1 MRDQKFS
8 PRAERIRDVL
18 SGTLRTVMSVFA
30 ALGVVLIAVV
40 ALLWWM
46 QERIA
51 YQPQGPP
58 YPDANGV
65 QRVDYQASDGQP
77 LFGYLV
83 GDPDSAPGMV
93 LAFHGNADLAAW
105 QIPWAENVRGTTGYA
120 VFLAEYRGYM
130 GLPGRPTYAGVRLD
144 AHAAHDFVTK
154 SLGIDP
160 KRVVLFG
167 HSLGSA
173 VAAELA
179 AERPPRALLLQ
190 SPFTSAH
197 DLARRM
203 VTVPIATLLRTVSRV
218 PYDTRAR
225 VRATDAP
232 VWVIHGARDIII
244 PSRMG
249 RAVYQAGR
257 YKGELVIVDAAG
269 HNDLG
274 SSQGGVYWDWLQSA
288 LSVAA
293 GPASSEVIVAG
304 RTSR

>member
-1 MRDQKFS
+1 ML
-8 PRAERIRDVL
+8 AAAGVL
-18 SGTLRTVMSVFA
+18 
-30 ALGVVLIAVV
+30 VLAVV

-58 YPDANGV
+58 FPEANGTA
-65 QRVDYQASDGQP
+65 RVNYTAADGQP

-83 GDPDSAPGMV
+83 GNVSAAPGVV

-105 QIPWAENVRGTTGYA
+105 QIPWAEAIAGRTGYA

-130 GLPGRPTYAGVRLD
+130 GLPGRPTYRGLRLD
-144 AHAAHDFVTK
+144 AHAAHDYLTGE
-154 SLGIDP
+154 LGVESKQI
-160 KRVVLFG
+160 VVFG

-190 SPFTSAH
+190 SPFTSSH
-197 DLARRM
+197 DLARRL
-203 VTVPIATLLRTVSRV
+203 VTLPIASVLRLVSRV

-225 VRATDAP
+225 VEDLEAP
-232 VWVIHGARDIII
+232 VWVIHGARDMVI
-244 PSRMG
+244 PVRMG
-249 RAVYQAGR
+249 RAVHEAGR
-257 YKGELVIVDAAG
+257 RKGGLVIVETAG

-274 SSQGGVYWDWLQSA
+274 TAGQRAYWSWLHSA
-288 LSVAA
+288 LSAA
-293 GPASSEVIVAG
+293 SESMLSENRMRERAV
-304 RTSR
+304 R

>member
-1 MRDQKFS
+1 MRN
-8 PRAERIRDVL
+8 PL
-18 SGTLRTVMSVFA
+18 TA
-30 ALGVVLIAVV
+30 AVGKVIPVVAAGAVVLAVVV

-58 YPDANGV
+58 YPETNGA
-65 QRVDYQASDGQP
+65 QRVDYVAADGQP
-77 LFGYLV
+77 LLGYVV
-83 GDPDSAPGMV
+83 GDPASATGVV

-105 QIPWAENVRGTTGYA
+105 QIPWAETIRRKTGYA

-130 GLPGRPTYAGVRLD
+130 GLPGRPTYTGIRLD

-154 SLGIDP
+154 SLRVDP
-160 KRVVLFG
+160 RRIVLFG

-179 AERPPRALLLQ
+179 TERPSRALLLQ
-190 SPFTSAH
+190 SPFTSSH

-203 VTVPIATLLRTVSRV
+203 ITFPIATILRAFSRV

-225 VRATDAP
+225 VSATEAP
-232 VWVIHGARDIII
+232 VWVIHGARDMVI
-244 PSRMG
+244 PSQMG
-249 RAVYQAGR
+249 RAVYEAGR
-257 YKGELVIVDAAG
+257 FKGELMIVESAG

-274 SSQGGVYWDWLQSA
+274 SSPDGVYWDWLHSA
-288 LSVAA
+288 LSDAA
-293 GPASSEVIVAG
+293 AVTAPAAPALSEASLAG

>member
-1 MRDQKFS
+1 ML
-8 PRAERIRDVL
+8 A
-18 SGTLRTVMSVFA
+18 
-30 ALGVVLIAVV
+30 AVV

-58 YPDANGV
+58 YPDTNGV
-65 QRVDYQASDGQP
+65 QRVDYQAADSQP
-77 LFGYLV
+77 LLGYIV
-83 GDPDSAPGMV
+83 GDPAAAPGVV

-105 QIPWAENVRGTTGYA
+105 QIPWAETVMSNTGYA

-130 GLPGRPTYAGVRLD
+130 GLPGRPTYTGIRLD
-144 AHAAHDFVTK
+144 AHAAHDFVTR
-154 SLGIDP
+154 SLRVDP
-160 KRVVLFG
+160 KRIVLFG

-190 SPFTSAH
+190 SPFTSSH

-203 VTVPIATLLRTVSRV
+203 VTLPIATILRAFSRV

-225 VRATDAP
+225 VSATEAP
-232 VWVIHGARDIII
+232 VWVIHGARDMVI
-244 PSRMG
+244 PSHMG
-249 RAVYQAGR
+249 RTVYEAGR
-257 YKGELVIVDAAG
+257 YKGELVIVETAG

-274 SSQGGVYWDWLQSA
+274 SSHEAAYWDWLHSA
-288 LSVAA
+288 LAAATAPAPTVSEA
-293 GPASSEVIVAG
+293 GPAG
-304 RTSR
+304 RTSH